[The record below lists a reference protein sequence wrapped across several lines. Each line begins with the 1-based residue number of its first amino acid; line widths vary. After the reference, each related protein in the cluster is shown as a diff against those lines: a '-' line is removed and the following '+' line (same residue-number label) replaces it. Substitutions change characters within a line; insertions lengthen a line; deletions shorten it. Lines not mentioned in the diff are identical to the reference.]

1 MEARVRGSG
10 VFVSNILHL
19 PALLITALA
28 VNIHPNPLPQPGDVF
43 IPEKKGS
50 EIVLFV
56 TIKRSPSTVRPT
68 MRDKPDYGG
77 G

>member
-1 MEARVRGSG
+1 MEARVRGGG

-50 EIVLFV
+50 EIIHVVV
-56 TIKRSPSTVRPT
+56 TNK
-68 MRDKPDYGG
+68 
-77 G
+77 